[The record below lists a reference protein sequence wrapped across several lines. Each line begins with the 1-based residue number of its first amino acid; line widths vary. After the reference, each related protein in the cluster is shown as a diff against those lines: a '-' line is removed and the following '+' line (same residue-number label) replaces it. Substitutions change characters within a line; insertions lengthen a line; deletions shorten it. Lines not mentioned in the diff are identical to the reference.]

1 MALRENI
8 LNTNSALRAYERVTT
23 DSELVRIQ
31 FALCQATLM
40 AHTNKGLRKY
50 LEEMEGGECKE
61 VLGLDFRKMTSKDYW
76 KIGTKL
82 RRDMEEM
89 KGKEIAEYGLDYTIC
104 GQRVETTADIL
115 SMMEASIA
123 EMISLLKEVKGK
135 EVKGKMLT
143 APKKMFSSFFR
154 DMTEAM
160 DGECVT
166 TEYEEWKMN
175 LGHLTQERLK
185 EKQTLV
191 VADFLKK
198 RVLRYAAAP
207 TQRELNEVQLD
218 KVREY
223 LPNNYEFTDDFKEQC
238 AIFRRFIHWE
248 DDQMLIDY
256 DSYAKYFYKYFHKLS
271 VEEQFALFAL
281 DHTLAMIHRDM
292 KPTQQPTPS
301 PSQKGGEESLLPE
314 VLATEEAM
322 ALWRKAQKA
331 GWIDANYQ
339 PTISRTQA
347 AMLADAMAERL
358 KIKDKWKVFETLWQ
372 RKYMRSDYNLAF
384 TRKSTLD
391 FQDELKQLF
400 G

>member
-23 DSELVRIQ
+23 DSELVRIL

-61 VLGLDFRKMTSKDYW
+61 VLGLDFRRMTSKDYW
-76 KIGTKL
+76 KIGAKL

-89 KGKEIAEYGLDYTIC
+89 KGKKIAEYGLDYTIC

-123 EMISLLKEVKGK
+123 EMISLLKEVKR
-135 EVKGKMLT
+135 KMLT

-154 DMTEAM
+154 DMTETM

-166 TEYEEWKMN
+166 TEYEEWKMS

-223 LPNNYEFTDDFKEQC
+223 LPSNYVFTDDFEEQC

-248 DDQMLIDY
+248 GDQMLIDY
-256 DSYAKYFYKYFHKLS
+256 ESYGKYFYKYFHKLS

-292 KPTQQPTPS
+292 GPTPD
-301 PSQKGGEESLLPE
+301 PSQRGGEEEAAINLPQA
-314 VLATEEAM
+314 LATDKAM
-322 ALWRKAQKA
+322 ALWKKAQTA
-331 GWIDANYQ
+331 GWVDANYQ

-347 AMLADAMAERL
+347 ALLADAMAERL
-358 KIKDKWKVFETLWQ
+358 GIREKWKTFETLWNRKNMYRDYYQALDQ
-372 RKYMRSDYNLAF
+372 RKTLYFQEEIKKAF
-384 TRKSTLD
+384 
-391 FQDELKQLF
+391 
-400 G
+400 

>member
-76 KIGTKL
+76 KIGANL
-82 RRDMEEM
+82 RADMEEM
-89 KGKEIAEYGLDYTIC
+89 KGKKIAEYGLDYTIC

-123 EMISLLKEVKGK
+123 EMISLLKEVKR
-135 EVKGKMLT
+135 KMLT

-154 DMTEAM
+154 DMTETM

-198 RVLRYAAAP
+198 RVLRYAAVP

-223 LPNNYEFTDDFKEQC
+223 LPSNYEFTDDFKEQC

-248 DDQMLIDY
+248 GDLMMIDY

-271 VEEQFALFAL
+271 VEDQFALFAL
-281 DHTLAMIHRDM
+281 DHTIAMIHRDM
-292 KPTQQPTPS
+292 VPTQQPTPS
-301 PSQKGGEESLLPE
+301 PSQRGGEERLLPE
-314 VLATEEAM
+314 VLATEKAM
-322 ALWRKAQKA
+322 ALWRKAQQA
-331 GWIDANYQ
+331 GWIDENYQ
-339 PTISRTQA
+339 PKISRTQA

-358 KIKDKWKVFETLWQ
+358 KIENKWKVFETLWK
-372 RKYMRSDYNLAF
+372 RKYMRSDYNLAL
-384 TRKSTLD
+384 TRKTTFNL
-391 FQDELKQLF
+391 QDELKRL
-400 G
+400 

>member
-89 KGKEIAEYGLDYTIC
+89 KGKKIAEYGLDYTIC

-115 SMMEASIA
+115 SMMEARIA
-123 EMISLLKEVKGK
+123 EMISLLKEVKR
-135 EVKGKMLT
+135 KMLD

-154 DMTEAM
+154 DMTETM
-160 DGECVT
+160 DGECVA

-207 TQRELNEVQLD
+207 TQRELNEVQMD

-223 LPNNYEFTDDFKEQC
+223 LPSNYEFTDDFKEQC

-248 DDQMLIDY
+248 GDQMLIDY

-292 KPTQQPTPS
+292 VPTQQPTQQPTPN
-301 PSQKGGEESLLPE
+301 PSQKGGGLT
-314 VLATEEAM
+314 TEKAM

-331 GWIDANYQ
+331 GWIDENYQ
-339 PTISRTQA
+339 PKISRTQA
-347 AMLADAMAERL
+347 ALLADAMAERL
-358 KIKDKWKVFETLWQ
+358 GIKDKWKVFETLWK
-372 RKYMRSDYNLAF
+372 RRNMRNDYNNALDQ
-384 TRKSTLD
+384 RQTLE
-391 FQDELKQLF
+391 FQEIIKKILSA
-400 G
+400 

>member
-76 KIGTKL
+76 KIGVNL
-82 RRDMEEM
+82 RADMEEM
-89 KGKEIAEYGLDYTIC
+89 KGKKIAEYGLDYTIC

-115 SMMEASIA
+115 SMMEARIA
-123 EMISLLKEVKGK
+123 EMISLLKEVKR
-135 EVKGKMLT
+135 KMLT

-154 DMTEAM
+154 DMTETM

-223 LPNNYEFTDDFKEQC
+223 LPSNYEFTDDFKEQC

-248 DDQMLIDY
+248 GDLMMIDY

-271 VEEQFALFAL
+271 VEDQFALFAL
-281 DHTLAMIHRDM
+281 DHTIAMIHRDM
-292 KPTQQPTPS
+292 VPTPD
-301 PSQKGGEESLLPE
+301 PSQRGGEERLLPE
-314 VLATEEAM
+314 VLATEKAM
-322 ALWRKAQKA
+322 ALWRKAQQA
-331 GWIDANYQ
+331 GWIDENYQ
-339 PTISRTQA
+339 PKISRTQA

-358 KIKDKWKVFETLWQ
+358 KIENKWKVFETLWQ
-372 RKYMRSDYNLAF
+372 RKNMYRDYYQAQDQ
-384 TRKSTLD
+384 RKTLCFRD
-391 FQDELKQLF
+391 KIKKVFA
-400 G
+400 

>member
-89 KGKEIAEYGLDYTIC
+89 KGKKIAEYGLDYTIC

-115 SMMEASIA
+115 SMMEARIA
-123 EMISLLKEVKGK
+123 EMISLLKEVKR
-135 EVKGKMLT
+135 KMLD

-154 DMTEAM
+154 DMTETM
-160 DGECVT
+160 DGECVA

-207 TQRELNEVQLD
+207 TQRELNEVQMD

-223 LPNNYEFTDDFKEQC
+223 LPSNYEFTDDFKEQC

-248 DDQMLIDY
+248 GDLMMIDY

-292 KPTQQPTPS
+292 VPTPS
-301 PSQKGGEESLLPE
+301 PSQKGGEEEAAINLPQA
-314 VLATEEAM
+314 LATDKAM
-322 ALWRKAQKA
+322 ALWKKAQTA
-331 GWIDANYQ
+331 GWVDANYQ

-347 AMLADAMAERL
+347 ALLADAMAERL
-358 KIKDKWKVFETLWQ
+358 KIENKWKVFETLWQ
-372 RKYMRSDYNLAF
+372 RKNMYRDYYQAQDQ
-384 TRKSTLD
+384 RKTLCFRD
-391 FQDELKQLF
+391 KIKKVFA
-400 G
+400 

>member
-61 VLGLDFRKMTSKDYW
+61 VLGLDFRRMTSKDYW

-89 KGKEIAEYGLDYTIC
+89 KGKEIAEYGLNYTIC
-104 GQRVETTADIL
+104 GQHVETTADIL
-115 SMMEASIA
+115 AMMETSIA

-135 EVKGKMLT
+135 MLD
-143 APKKMFSSFFR
+143 APKKMFNSFFR
-154 DMTEAM
+154 DKTETM

-166 TEYEEWKMN
+166 TEYEEWKMS

-207 TQRELNEVQLD
+207 TQRELNKVQLD

-223 LPNNYEFTDDFKEQC
+223 LPSNYEFTDDFKEQC
-238 AIFRRFIHWE
+238 AIFRRFIYWE
-248 DDQMLIDY
+248 GDLMIIDY

-271 VEEQFALFAL
+271 VEEQFALFAP

-292 KPTQQPTPS
+292 GPTPD
-301 PSQKGGEESLLPE
+301 PSQRGGEESLLPE
-314 VLATEEAM
+314 SLATDEAM

-347 AMLADAMAERL
+347 ALLADAMAERL
-358 KIKDKWKVFETLWQ
+358 GIREKWKTFETLWNRKNMYRDYYQSLDQ
-372 RKYMRSDYNLAF
+372 RKTLYFQEEIKKAF
-384 TRKSTLD
+384 
-391 FQDELKQLF
+391 
-400 G
+400 